1 MVTNMNYL
9 VMILYIVHN
18 LQKNEY
24 RNIISVLFKRNKYC
38 INLRKEKIMNIDF
51 TPASFLA
58 NSITLY
64 SSDFVNYSE
73 IFSIDF

>member
-1 MVTNMNYL
+1 
-9 VMILYIVHN
+9 
-18 LQKNEY
+18 
-24 RNIISVLFKRNKYC
+24 
-38 INLRKEKIMNIDF
+38 MNIDF
-51 TPASFLA
+51 TPTSFLA